1 MRLTP
6 KRTIQNSFAATL
18 LLGLA
23 ACKGQPDTP
32 EGRMAHQRH
41 ENFEAM
47 GDAYKGITD
56 ELKKDAPDFISN
68 RNNADT
74 INGFAP
80 KVVTW
85 FPKGTGPNDGV
96 RTHALET
103 IWTKPEQFQQAA
115 TRLANES
122 ARFRSL
128 VPGGDAAVLNKAA
141 GELGAACKNCHDTF
155 REKD

>member
-1 MRLTP
+1 MRLISNRLMLVALP
-6 KRTIQNSFAATL
+6 AL
-18 LLGLA
+18 VLGLA

-41 ENFEAM
+41 ENFEAI
-47 GDAYKGITD
+47 GDAYKGIAD
-56 ELKKDAPDFISN
+56 ELKKDSPDFVQI
-68 RNNADT
+68 RANADT
-74 INGFAP
+74 IAGFAP

-96 RTHALET
+96 RTDALET
-103 IWTKPEQFQQAA
+103 VWTKPEQFQQAA
-115 TRLANES
+115 TRFVDES

-128 VPGGDAAVLNKAA
+128 VDSGDAAALGKAS

>member
-1 MRLTP
+1 MRLTSN
-6 KRTIQNSFAATL
+6 RLMLAAL
-18 LLGLA
+18 PALVLGLA

-41 ENFEAM
+41 ENFEAI

-56 ELKKDAPDFISN
+56 ELQKDAPDFVLI
-68 RNNADT
+68 RTNAD
-74 INGFAP
+74 IIDGFAP
-80 KVVTW
+80 KVATW

-96 RTHALET
+96 VTDALDT

-115 TRLANES
+115 TRFVDES
-122 ARFRSL
+122 AHFKSL
-128 VPGGDAAVLNKAA
+128 VQGGDAAVLSKAA
-141 GELGAACKNCHDTF
+141 GELGATCKNCHDTF